1 MNIAVQI
8 NLSTHIPF
16 RPHSKS
22 ETTILKLNLVP
33 VPKLSALLE
42 QERPDNVRK
51 LHLFARSTIK
61 INIKRRT
68 SLLWK
73 QTFAVT
79 NHAIIKRGRFESHG
93 KRVTYISQGNNSFRG
108 KDGAGKLSKADFFAA
123 TNFR

>member
-1 MNIAVQI
+1 MHNAWLQSSLLNIAVQI

-68 SLLWK
+68 SFCSP
-73 QTFAVT
+73 T
-79 NHAIIKRGRFESHG
+79 
-93 KRVTYISQGNNSFRG
+93 RVS
-108 KDGAGKLSKADFFAA
+108 LKANVRRDKP
-123 TNFR
+123 RDH